1 MERDRYNGLLNDLR
15 TGRLA
20 GFFHGQPVLNGPC
33 SAVIAAEASKLQ
45 ISSLN
50 AQELVCIIYDEDIVL
65 LCYRNE
71 SREQYRETK
80 AMTDLNT
87 LLEAERE
94 RLEAEQDSLQEKVR
108 QAADQLAHVR
118 SRLEHVLALLGK
130 EKGTASSNESSR
142 ASSSRDDNTPP
153 TICDIAAEILG
164 ERNAEPMYY
173 KELAEEIEKRG
184 GILKGQTP
192 WATLTARMVQD
203 ERFVRPTAK
212 GFYALRRDYPTA
224 RNVGARLRGNRRRR
238 GS

>member
-1 MERDRYNGLLNDLR
+1 
-15 TGRLA
+15 
-20 GFFHGQPVLNGPC
+20 
-33 SAVIAAEASKLQ
+33 
-45 ISSLN
+45 
-50 AQELVCIIYDEDIVL
+50 
-65 LCYRNE
+65 
-71 SREQYRETK
+71 
-80 AMTDLNT
+80 MTDLNT

-94 RLEAEQDSLQEKVR
+94 RLEAEQAGLQEKVR
-108 QAADQLAHVR
+108 QGADQLALVK

-130 EKGTASSNESSR
+130 EKAAARSVEGSQARHGKE
-142 ASSSRDDNTPP
+142 DNTPP

-173 KELAEEIEKRG
+173 KDLTEEVMKRG
-184 GILKGQTP
+184 GTLKSQTP

-224 RNVGARLRGNRRRR
+224 RNVGARLKGGRRRR